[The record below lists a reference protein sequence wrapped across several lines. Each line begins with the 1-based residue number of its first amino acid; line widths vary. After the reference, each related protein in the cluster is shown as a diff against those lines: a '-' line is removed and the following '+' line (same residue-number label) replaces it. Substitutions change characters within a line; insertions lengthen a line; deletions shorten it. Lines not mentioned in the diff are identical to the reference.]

1 MFTPEAWSLSGNVF
15 MDLNCVYSQ
24 DEESLVNLIG
34 HELHHSY
41 RWGYLREKYKDSGSP
56 VAAALSMMQSE
67 GCADIL
73 NKFEGPYSM
82 KDAGLFG
89 EDVLK
94 QMNENYYNTP
104 KLLQKI
110 DSLTVGYSKGTVDAD
125 VYGQVAKLPVN
136 GGHPNGFY
144 MATLIK
150 HQLGLAGD
158 CRQFCGAG
166 DVCGNL

>member
-1 MFTPEAWSLSGNVF
+1 
-15 MDLNCVYSQ
+15 
-24 DEESLVNLIG
+24 
-34 HELHHSY
+34 
-41 RWGYLREKYKDSGSP
+41 
-56 VAAALSMMQSE
+56 MMQSE

-125 VYGQVAKLPVN
+125 VYGQVA
-136 GGHPNGFY
+136 G
-144 MATLIK
+144 
-150 HQLGLAGD
+150 
-158 CRQFCGAG
+158 
-166 DVCGNL
+166 

>member
-1 MFTPEAWSLSGNVF
+1 MRHPDHSKFYILLFTPEAWSLSGNVF

-94 QMNENYYNTP
+94 QMNENSTIRRSYC
-104 KLLQKI
+104 K
-110 DSLTVGYSKGTVDAD
+110 
-125 VYGQVAKLPVN
+125 
-136 GGHPNGFY
+136 
-144 MATLIK
+144 
-150 HQLGLAGD
+150 
-158 CRQFCGAG
+158 R
-166 DVCGNL
+166 